1 MRTTSATSEFGAA
14 LSFEDFF
21 QAESQQLFRRLWLVT
36 GNRADSEEITQ
47 DAFLALWER
56 WDRVATLDDPTG
68 YLYRTAMNMFRKR
81 YRRAMLAARRVVR
94 PSLRTDDFTAAD
106 DRDVV
111 MHILDELTPRQRA
124 ALVLTEMLSFTSEE
138 AGAMLGIRPGT
149 VRTLASQGR
158 AAFRQLLEADDA

>member
-81 YRRAMLAARRVVR
+81 YRRAMPAARRVVR